1 MFHIPLHPA
10 LLQYVAVGIGGCIG
24 AMLRYY
30 ILTIGTADDQKYLYT
45 LLINVSG
52 CFFIGVIWVIL
63 TALGA
68 KTVWFT
74 LIISGIIGGY
84 TTYSSFSLDFTTLL
98 HQQRVLE
105 ALFYALATVLT
116 SISGCVIGYF
126 VTTKICRLLGADI

>member
-1 MFHIPLHPA
+1 MFHIPLHPSW
-10 LLQYVAVGIGGCIG
+10 LQYAAVGLGGCIG

-52 CFFIGVIWVIL
+52 CFFIGVMWVLL

-68 KTVWFT
+68 RTVWFT

-98 HQQRVLE
+98 REQRVLE

-126 VTTKICRLLGADI
+126 VTAKICRMFGADI